1 MEQDFS
7 ALNRLMEFGLGMGV
21 AQQMIGTMNATMQ
34 TMQNPIAKLPQQTL
48 AEWYV
53 VENGKP
59 AGPYTEREIKSMLL
73 SKAIGKDTLVWTQG
87 MSEWQVA
94 SEQPE
99 ILKMITTLP
108 PQI

>member
-34 TMQNPIAKLPQQTL
+34 TMQTPIAKLPQQTSK
-48 AEWYV
+48 EWYV
-53 VENGKP
+53 VENGNP
-59 AGPYTEREIKSMLL
+59 VGPYTEGEVKRMLL
-73 SKAIGKDTLVWTQG
+73 SKTISKDTLVWTQG

-94 SEQPE
+94 SENPE

-108 PQI
+108 PQL